1 MSAAQSWLRKPWF
14 GGCVGVLLLIGVWWG
29 FTYSS
34 VSTSSFPTPVA
45 VVRSIIAD
53 GWGFY
58 GRNTAGTLARA
69 GWGYVWGNCIAF
81 MLAALVLVVPKL
93 EELVS
98 QIGVLTNCL
107 PITAIGP
114 LVMVIFGSRVSA
126 IALSAMLVF
135 FTTLVGALTG
145 LKSASRSQLD
155 LIVVYGGNA
164 WTQVRK
170 VRILAACS
178 RRGDWK
184 IAYPVGKGDQSMNP
198 GLRFVVRRV
207 CNMLIAV
214 VVVVLL
220 WQVVLDAFDVNQM
233 IGKRPAQV
241 WTYLMGHPEA
251 AEHRAMVF
259 GN

>member
-81 MLAALVLVVPKL
+81 MLAALGLAGPKL

-170 VRILAACS
+170 VRILAALPAIMTALQVAIP
-178 RRGDWK
+178 GA
-184 IAYPVGKGDQSMNP
+184 ILGAIVGEYLGGIDTGIGVALNAAQRQVQP
-198 GLRFVVRRV
+198 DRV
-207 CNMLIAV
+207 WALSLVTGIIS
-214 VVVVLL
+214 LL
-220 WQVVLDAFDVNQM
+220 GYALVGV
-233 IGKRPAQV
+233 IGRLLTPWAKEINR
-241 WTYLMGHPEA
+241 
-251 AEHRAMVF
+251 
-259 GN
+259 